1 MVPVGGA
8 VIYSSDQSRI
18 NEIAKLYPG
27 RASMSP
33 ILDLFVTLLSM
44 GETGL
49 KNLWKERERLFVLLK
64 EKLRL
69 FAESHN
75 ECLVLSDRNEISIGV
90 SLESLGSRSDIVQSS
105 NGDTDITDKSQHD
118 KSQHENEKLDL
129 KKEEEEVPKKED
141 SREESQR
148 NQNSERT
155 SFLGSMLFQRNVS
168 GCRIIPKSNSITS
181 INGIDF
187 ISWGAHI
194 SDYPIS
200 YFTAACSIGI
210 TESDIHLFIDRLE
223 KTWKKFE
230 KLNFKNNYATADIS
244 IAQKV
249 AANESL
255 DDSLVM

>member
-8 VIYSSDQSRI
+8 VIYSPDQSRI

-90 SLESLGSRSDIVQSS
+90 SLESLASPRSDIVQSS
-105 NGDTDITDKSQHD
+105 NGDTDITDKSQH
-118 KSQHENEKLDL
+118 ENEKLNL

>member
-8 VIYSSDQSRI
+8 VIYSSDQSKI

-90 SLESLGSRSDIVQSS
+90 SLESLASPRSDIVQSS
-105 NGDTDITDKSQHD
+105 NGDTDITDKSQHA
-118 KSQHENEKLDL
+118 NEKLDF

-255 DDSLVM
+255 KIA